1 MENLAHV
8 VTAIGTVKKWH
19 EADPQWYY
27 GAGYHDE
34 KIKVFKCSNCGKLIA
49 HLKKEKK
56 KIDKKINSK
65 NYKELGEKI
74 EDINWCLELLSKS
87 LKEWLNN
94 EIPSRFDKCQELYSK
109 MVNGN
114 LIFSR

>member
-34 KIKVFKCSNCGKLIA
+34 KIKVFKCS
-49 HLKKEKK
+49 
-56 KIDKKINSK
+56 SVV
-65 NYKELGEKI
+65 
-74 EDINWCLELLSKS
+74 
-87 LKEWLNN
+87 
-94 EIPSRFDKCQELYSK
+94 R
-109 MVNGN
+109 
-114 LIFSR
+114 